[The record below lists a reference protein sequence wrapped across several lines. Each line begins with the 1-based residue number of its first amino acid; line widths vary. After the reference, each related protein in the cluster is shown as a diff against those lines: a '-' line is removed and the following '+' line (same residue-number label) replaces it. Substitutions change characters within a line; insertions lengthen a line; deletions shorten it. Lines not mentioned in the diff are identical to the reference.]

1 MDSTVLHSACF
12 RYYNAPF
19 NVFSWL
25 LLLFAFSDPADLQ
38 IGFQLARYDF
48 NEPQFEEEISGV
60 VFLEKQNG
68 RITEQSYVVIIG
80 INEATPNVN
89 IRAATLSTLAP
100 DNVTVDADNDYVVTT
115 PGFNTIVL
123 EFAPDEQVLDFRFVL
138 FPDDIA
144 EGTEAFQ
151 ASSQPSENPLHPS
164 FTAPSAGVL
173 FPSTFIVIADDDRK
187 FGCIIIS
194 MWSGKLMYIYKL

>member
-1 MDSTVLHSACF
+1 M
-12 RYYNAPF
+12 
-19 NVFSWL
+19 
-25 LLLFAFSDPADLQ
+25 
-38 IGFQLARYDF
+38 
-48 NEPQFEEEISGV
+48 
-60 VFLEKQNG
+60 VFLEKQND
-68 RITEQSYVVIIG
+68 RITEQSYVVIVG
-80 INEATPNVN
+80 INEATPNGN
-89 IRAATLSTLAP
+89 IRAATLSTVA
-100 DNVTVDADNDYVVTT
+100 DNVTVAADNDYVVSL
-115 PGFNTIVL
+115 PGENTIVL
-123 EFAPDEQVLDFRFVL
+123 EFAPDEQVLDFIFTL

>member
-115 PGFNTIVL
+115 PGLNTIVL